1 MKYINLWTLKPKY
14 CVLSITTLPVSHQDE
29 EGGGGQIWKMPAY
42 IDTLFLCLV
51 LFNCVQSNCTVLTV

>member
-29 EGGGGQIWKMPAY
+29 EGGGANLENASVY
-42 IDTLFLCLV
+42 
-51 LFNCVQSNCTVLTV
+51 